1 MGLQAVTSL
10 EAEPVD
16 SPDIHI
22 VGGLSTISMD
32 IRQNRSRAS

>member
-16 SPDIHI
+16 SFDIHF

-32 IRQNRSRAS
+32 LCEDRSRAS